1 MKHKCCIELTLNWFG
16 DFNFRFSK
24 ISLLPVW
31 ARKRSLE
38 IIQKNNDTVRNRNKK
53 KEIHRNFFYMLLTII
68 TILKFTMYLNHLSIT
83 LSSLK
88 YCIASF
94 FHYFLQLKSP
104 LTEYSQALCL
114 IQKVFQWLQSAPP
127 VCINESVWRNILRK
141 FKLSLESCKPVT
153 SSYSWLWPRRL
164 FGNQISMIFLINWN
178 EFDFA
183 PMETV
188 GYEFHHTFFERNLCK
203 NNSIILFSVY
213 AISTINA
220 QTSTSWWSPSVL
232 YRTASQEMFGSMP
245 ERIIESKVGILF
257 GFIYSI

>member
-53 KEIHRNFFYMLLTII
+53 KEIHRNFFYMLLPII
-68 TILKFTMYLNHLSIT
+68 TILKFTLYLNHLSIT

-114 IQKVFQWLQSAPP
+114 IQKVFQMAPECHCSKWLQSAPP

-141 FKLSLESCKPVT
+141 LKLHPNHASPSH
-153 SSYSWLWPRRL
+153 RR
-164 FGNQISMIFLINWN
+164 IHD
-178 EFDFA
+178 FDLGDFSG
-183 PMETV
+183 TRFRWYFWSI
-188 GYEFHHTFFERNLCK
+188 GT
-203 NNSIILFSVY
+203 NSILL
-213 AISTINA
+213 
-220 QTSTSWWSPSVL
+220 QWKL
-232 YRTASQEMFGSMP
+232 
-245 ERIIESKVGILF
+245 
-257 GFIYSI
+257 